1 MQFVLIALAL
11 VIFWLVVMAPAR
23 RQQKKVSNL
32 QHELEVGD
40 DVVISAGIYGT
51 IRSVDDTKVE
61 LEVAPGLVLTVA
73 RQVVVRRQEHDD
85 HSVTDAEAAPEPDT
99 APDTAPDTET
109 GTTTDTTTDTR
120 TDEMPEAEADE
131 APRRATGTE
140 D

>member
-85 HSVTDAEAAPEPDT
+85 DAVTEAEAAPEPDT
-99 APDTAPDTET
+99 APDTA
-109 GTTTDTTTDTR
+109 TDTR
-120 TDEMPEAEADE
+120 NDEMPEAEADE
-131 APRRATGTE
+131 APRRATGNE